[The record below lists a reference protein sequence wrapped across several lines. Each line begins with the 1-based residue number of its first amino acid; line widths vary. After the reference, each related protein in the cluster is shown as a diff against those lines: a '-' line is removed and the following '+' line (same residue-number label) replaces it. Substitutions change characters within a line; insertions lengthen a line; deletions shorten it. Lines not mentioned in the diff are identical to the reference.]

1 MPPGY
6 AVKGRNTYPPFPV
19 LCELMSEMEQM
30 YCHMACILILLL
42 QYALKEPSSI
52 PVSSSY
58 CVYKR
63 VVIRVYYRIVEMWIH
78 FFFDF
83 SSARPFLLLPILLTV
98 SNLFQKITFQP
109 IKESLVESIKQ
120 FLSHV
125 KSREAESLLRSLAK
139 TVSTEFYVLLNL
151 CSGVEDFKPIIVFD
165 LVC

>member
-1 MPPGY
+1 
-6 AVKGRNTYPPFPV
+6 
-19 LCELMSEMEQM
+19 
-30 YCHMACILILLL
+30 
-42 QYALKEPSSI
+42 
-52 PVSSSY
+52 
-58 CVYKR
+58 
-63 VVIRVYYRIVEMWIH
+63 MWIH

>member
-1 MPPGY
+1 
-6 AVKGRNTYPPFPV
+6 
-19 LCELMSEMEQM
+19 MSEMEQM

-42 QYALKEPSSI
+42 QYSLKESSSI
-52 PVSSSY
+52 SSSSY
-58 CVYKR
+58 CVYKGTT
-63 VVIRVYYRIVEMWIH
+63 IRVYHRIVEMWIH
-78 FFFDF
+78 FFFNF

-109 IKESLVESIKQ
+109 IKESLVKSIKQ

-139 TVSTEFYVLLNL
+139 TVSAKFYVLLNL